1 MFKEARCLTRR
12 HAVYRFALL
21 ACLGTV
27 PGATVYAGALK
38 WDFSGFGTLAGVK
51 TDEDIAQYRL
61 ELRQGEG
68 ATSDIDW
75 GLHSK
80 LGAQVTVDFG
90 EPFSL
95 TAQAIAQR
103 RGQDDLDPE
112 LEWFYASYRP
122 ASWLDI
128 RAGRLL
134 MPELMASDYRSVG
147 FAQPTAT
154 PPALVYIWAS
164 VTSFEGVQLYNRIP
178 LGEGLLSI
186 QTSVGESDEVFWF
199 ASSPLTV
206 DLGPPFGS
214 FIAPPDMNVKF
225 ENLYAVNLAYEWSD
239 WLVRAVKLEH
249 DISFQGS
256 LFGPPEFEQTFT
268 GLGLQYDNG
277 RLLVMAEHVDRSDA
291 ATAQYVLLGWRFG
304 KWLPSVTFAESD
316 VTDPLL
322 GQDIGYDST
331 AFALRYDVT
340 QSMAIKLQWE
350 EAPAVLDS
358 SLSPWLDAYPGF
370 SGDREVISFSLDF
383 VF

>member
-1 MFKEARCLTRR
+1 MLKDARSVIWR
-12 HAVYRFALL
+12 HALYRFALL
-21 ACLGTV
+21 ACVGV
-27 PGATVYAGALK
+27 MPGAAVYADALK

-51 TDEDIAQYRL
+51 TDEDIAKYRL
-61 ELRQGEG
+61 ELRQGDG
-68 ATSDIDW
+68 ASSDIDW

-80 LGAQVTVDFG
+80 LGAQATVDFG
-90 EPFSL
+90 ESFSL
-95 TAQAIAQR
+95 TAQAIVQR

-112 LEWFYASYRP
+112 LEWLYASYRP
-122 ASWLDI
+122 ASWFDI
-128 RAGRLL
+128 RAGRLV

-147 FAQPTAT
+147 YAQPTAT

-164 VTSFEGVQLYNRIP
+164 VTSFEGAQLYNRIP

-199 ASSPLTV
+199 ASAPVTV
-206 DLGPPFGS
+206 PTPFGPL
-214 FIAPPDMNVKF
+214 IVPPDINVRVR
-225 ENLYAVNLAYEWSD
+225 NLLAVNFAYEWSN

-249 DISFQGS
+249 DLSFPGS
-256 LFGPPEFEQTFT
+256 LFGSGEFEQTFE

-277 RLLVMAEHVDRSDA
+277 RLLAMAEHIDRSDA

-316 VTDPLL
+316 VRDFITQ
-322 GQDIGYDST
+322 QDIGYDGTSL
-331 AFALRYDVT
+331 ALRYDVS
-340 QSMAIKLQWE
+340 QSMAVKLQWE
-350 EAPAVLDS
+350 ETPAANT
-358 SLSPWLDAYPGF
+358 SLWLDTYPGF